1 MNKNYFMGL
10 PTMNHQEESEIDDYS
25 KFATYEFRI

>member
-1 MNKNYFMGL
+1 MNKNYFTVL
-10 PTMNHQEESEIDDYS
+10 ATMTHQEESGIDDYS